1 MPRINQSVET
11 MVMNDKGEM
20 VSKRANTVMSWGDE
34 PSYIKLYLQ
43 DIMYLSDMPKKYVAV
58 TEALLKRIAYA
69 GDEDGLCVSLLPRTK
84 KAICDELGWKT
95 VASLDNALQ
104 KLLAGKILYRV
115 DRGMYRFNPYLFG
128 KGDWQDISRLRLD
141 INYDEIRGRTF
152 KTNVEYKTDP
162 NGQMYMDLK
171 HTGNL
176 RRVKHLPRT
185 YRDTSGT
192 EPRLSKSIL
201 TKSGNDEW

>member
-20 VSKRANTVMSWGDE
+20 VSKRANTVMTWGDE

-43 DIMYLSDMPKKYVAV
+43 DIMYLYDMPKKYVAV
-58 TEALLKRIAYA
+58 TEALLKRVSYA
-69 GDEDGLCVSLLPRTK
+69 GDADGMCVVLAPRIK
-84 KAICDELGWKT
+84 KAICEELGWKT

-104 KLLAGKILYRV
+104 KLLAGKIIYRV
-115 DRGMYRFNPYLFG
+115 DRSMYRFNSWLFG

-171 HTGNL
+171 HTG
-176 RRVKHLPRT
+176 
-185 YRDTSGT
+185 T
-192 EPRLSKSIL
+192 E
-201 TKSGNDEW
+201 G

>member
-20 VSKRANTVMSWGDE
+20 VSKRANTVMTWGDE

-43 DIMYLSDMPKKYVAV
+43 DIMYLYDMPKKICCGNRSIV
-58 TEALLKRIAYA
+58 EKGI
-69 GDEDGLCVSLLPRTK
+69 LCRRCGRDVCRACSPYK
-84 KAICDELGWKT
+84 KAICEELGWKT

-104 KLLAGKILYRV
+104 KLLAGKIIYRV
-115 DRGMYRFNPYLFG
+115 DRSMYRFNSYLFG
-128 KGDWQDISRLRLD
+128 KGDWQDISRLRLE
-141 INYDEIRGRTF
+141 INYDDIKGRTF

-171 HTGNL
+171 HTG
-176 RRVKHLPRT
+176 
-185 YRDTSGT
+185 T
-192 EPRLSKSIL
+192 E
-201 TKSGNDEW
+201 G

>member
-20 VSKRANTVMSWGDE
+20 VSKRANTVMTWGDE

-43 DIMYLSDMPKKYVAV
+43 DVMYLSDMPKKYVAV
-58 TEALLKRIAYA
+58 TEALLKRVSYA
-69 GDEDGLCVSLLPRTK
+69 GDADGMCVVLAPRIK
-84 KAICDELGWKT
+84 KAICEELGWKT

-104 KLLAGKILYRV
+104 KLLAGKIIYRV
-115 DRGMYRFNPYLFG
+115 DRSMYRFNSYLFG

-162 NGQMYMDLK
+162 NGQMYMDL
-171 HTGNL
+171 
-176 RRVKHLPRT
+176 T
-185 YRDTSGT
+185 YWGLLKKM
-192 EPRLSKSIL
+192 EKS
-201 TKSGNDEW
+201 